1 LQDKVDLLVT
11 DDADNVGDLV
21 ADASGDIDIANP
33 LTTLQ
38 QDIIFRGLTG
48 YGEYAPDPFFGANL
62 YAFKRKPNTRKQG
75 DLMKAQMS
83 EALLRD
89 GRFRRGSVVV
99 DCVPV
104 SKSQVALP
112 IFIKDN
118 IAGTEDE
125 ILERTAIPIVT
136 IQVDTVT
143 GQISAITGG
152 TR

>member
-1 LQDKVDLLVT
+1 VQDKVDLLVT
-11 DDADNVGDLV
+11 AEDDDVGDLI
-21 ADASGDIDIANP
+21 ADASGDLEVASP

-38 QDIIFRGLTG
+38 QDIIFRGLTA
-48 YGEYAPDPFFGANL
+48 YGEYKPDVFLGANL
-62 YAFKRKPNTRKQG
+62 YAFRRKPNTRRQG
-75 DLMKAQMS
+75 DLMKAQLS

-112 IFIKDN
+112 VFIKDN

-125 ILERTAIPIVT
+125 LLERTAIPIVT

-152 TR
+152 TY